1 MKTSLR
7 ITVVFLLTLSGR
19 EIHAQLY
26 NSGVLY
32 VSSGTTLYNSGSFIN
47 TSLASYRND
56 GSVYIGGNITND
68 QTTLPAG
75 TGTTLFNGTG
85 VQTLGGAAAFR
96 SLNNTI
102 NNSAG
107 LILTNR
113 LAVGDGSGGTLNF
126 TSGLITTGTATQDVY
141 FYLGSTY
148 TGFDASHHIVGYV
161 TKSGSSN
168 FTFPIGDGTHTADL
182 DLTGLSAAADF
193 QVLYTG
199 SGYGVYNNN
208 GTLAANGV
216 SAQEWWNIS
225 QVSGTASAQVTLKWN
240 DARKQLNHTSPG
252 GLVIAHFVG
261 GAWQSAG
268 GTSANPAGS
277 STGTI
282 GPSNSLSGFSP
293 FTFGSITVPLPI
305 TLSDFSVTSNLDCQA
320 YLSWTTSLEQNAAGF
335 EIQQSADGTNFS
347 VVATVKAADQ
357 PSTYHKAV
365 AQTTKQAFYRIALV
379 DLDGQVNYSGISVLL
394 LPCIPS
400 DNRLSVYPN
409 PVVAGSSL
417 RIELTSLITRGQAQL
432 EVYDGNGKKVY
443 ATNVIVNGGVN
454 GFTLPAT
461 RLTQGLYTIRV
472 IGEGWSSDA
481 VPVGC
486 VGR

>member
-1 MKTSLR
+1 MKMSLR
-7 ITVVFLLTLSGR
+7 VTVIFFLTLCSG

-26 NSGVLY
+26 NSGVFY
-32 VSSGTTLYNSGSFIN
+32 VSSGTTLYNSGNFTN
-47 TSLASYRND
+47 TSLANYRND
-56 GSVYIGGNITND
+56 GSVYIGGDIIND
-68 QTTLPAG
+68 QAALPAG
-75 TGTTLFNGTG
+75 NGTTLFNGTG
-85 VQTLGGAAAFR
+85 AQTLGGAAAFR

-102 NNSAG
+102 SNPAG

-113 LAVGDGSGGTLNF
+113 LAVGDGSGGTLSF
-126 TSGLITTGTATQDVY
+126 AAGLITTGSPTQDVY
-141 FYLGSTY
+141 FYPGSAY

-182 DLTGLSAAADF
+182 DLTGLSATADF

-199 SGYGVYNNN
+199 SGYGVYNSN
-208 GTLAANGV
+208 GTLAAAGV
-216 SAQEWWNIS
+216 FGQEWWDINE
-225 QVSGTASAQVTLKWN
+225 VSGTATAQVTLKWN
-240 DARKQLNHTSPG
+240 DARKSLNHSSPS
-252 GLVIAHFVG
+252 GLVVAHFVG
-261 GAWQSAG
+261 GSWQNAG
-268 GTSANPAGS
+268 GSSANPAGS
-277 STGTI
+277 STGSV

-293 FTFGSITVPLPI
+293 FTFGSISVPLPI
-305 TLSDFSVTSNLDCQA
+305 TLTDFSVTSNQDCQA
-320 YLSWTTSLEQNAAGF
+320 YLSWTTSLEQNAAAF

-347 VVATVKAADQ
+347 VAATVKAENQ

-365 AQTTKQAFYRIALV
+365 AQTTKQAFYRLALV
-379 DLDGQVNYSGISVLL
+379 DFDGQVNYSGIAGLM

-400 DNRLSVYPN
+400 DNRLSVFPN

-417 RIELTSLITRGQAQL
+417 RIELASPVSRGQAQL

-443 ATNVIVNGGVN
+443 AANVTVNSGIN
-454 GFTLPAT
+454 SFTMSAT

-486 VGR
+486 VGH

>member
-1 MKTSLR
+1 MYLR
-7 ITVVFLLTLSGR
+7 ITVIFFLTLSGR

-26 NSGVLY
+26 NSGVFY
-32 VSSGTTLYNSGSFIN
+32 VSSGTTLYNTGSFTN
-47 TSLASYRND
+47 TSLATYRND

-68 QTTLPAG
+68 QAALPAG
-75 TGTTLFNGTG
+75 SGTTLFNGSG
-85 VQTLGGAAAFR
+85 VQTLGGGAAFR
-96 SLNNTI
+96 SLNSTI
-102 NNSAG
+102 NNAAG
-107 LILTNR
+107 LTLTNR

-126 TSGLITTGTATQDVY
+126 ASGLITSGTATQDVY
-141 FYLGSTY
+141 FYPGSTY

-208 GTLAANGV
+208 GTLAVNGV
-216 SAQEWWNIS
+216 NGQEWWNIS
-225 QVSGTASAQVTLKWN
+225 EVSGAASAQVTLKWN
-240 DARKQLNHTSPG
+240 DARKQLNHSSPG

-261 GAWQSAG
+261 GAWQNAG
-268 GTSANPAGS
+268 GGSANPAGS
-277 STGTI
+277 STGTV
-282 GPSNSLSGFSP
+282 GPSNALSGFSP

-305 TLSDFSVTSNLDCQA
+305 TLSDFSVTSNQDCQA

-335 EIQQSADGTNFS
+335 EIQQSSDGTNFS
-347 VVATVKAADQ
+347 VVATVKAEDQ

-365 AQTTKQAFYRIALV
+365 GQTTKQAFYRIALV
-379 DLDGQVNYSGISVLL
+379 DLDGQLSYSGIAGLL

-417 RIELTSLITRGQAQL
+417 RVELTSPVTRGQAQL

-443 ATNVIVNGGVN
+443 ATNVTVNSGVN
-454 GFTLPAT
+454 GFTLPST
-461 RLTQGLYTIRV
+461 RLTQGLYTVRV

-481 VPVGC
+481 VSVGC
-486 VGR
+486 VGH

>member
-1 MKTSLR
+1 MKSSLAV
-7 ITVVFLLTLSGR
+7 IFFLALSGR
-19 EIHAQLY
+19 EVHAQLY
-26 NSGVLY
+26 NAGVIY
-32 VSSGTTLYNSGSFIN
+32 VSSGTTLYNSGSFTN

-68 QTTLPAG
+68 QAALPAG
-75 TGTTLFNGTG
+75 SGTTLFNGTG
-85 VQTLGGAAAFR
+85 AQTLGGVAAFR

-113 LAVGDGSGGTLNF
+113 LAVGDGSSGTLNF

-141 FYLGSTY
+141 FYPGSTY

-168 FTFPIGDGTHTADL
+168 FTFPVGDGTHTADL
-182 DLTGLSAAADF
+182 DLTSLSAAADF

-199 SGYGVYNNN
+199 SGFGVYGNN

-216 SAQEWWNIS
+216 SGQEWWNIS
-225 QVSGTASAQVTLKWN
+225 EVSGAASAQVTLRWN

-261 GAWQSAG
+261 GTWQNAG

-277 STGTI
+277 STGTV

-305 TLSDFSVTSNLDCQA
+305 TLSDFSVVSKDCQA

-335 EIQQSADGTNFS
+335 EIQQSADGANFS
-347 VVATVKAADQ
+347 VVATVKAEDQ

-379 DLDGQVNYSGISVLL
+379 DLDGQVNYSGITGLL

-417 RIELTSLITRGQAQL
+417 RIELTSPVSRGQAQL

-443 ATNVIVNGGVN
+443 ATNVTVNSGIN
-454 GFTLPAT
+454 GFTLPAA

-486 VGR
+486 VGH